1 MATRKIHYFEENNV
15 TWRLYFNEIL
25 ETNTIS
31 AIFWSFHSVKD
42 LILFIKDKI
51 NRNYRMKIL
60 YIEAMYENSKKIN
73 ENIMKFEDRRK
84 NFFFI
89 KSKQRQIWIQ
99 ERSIYFI
106 PS

>member
-1 MATRKIHYFEENNV
+1 
-15 TWRLYFNEIL
+15 
-25 ETNTIS
+25 
-31 AIFWSFHSVKD
+31 
-42 LILFIKDKI
+42 
-51 NRNYRMKIL
+51 MKIL
-60 YIEAMYENSKKIN
+60 YIEAMYENLKKIN
-73 ENIMKFEDRRK
+73 EKIMKFEDRRK